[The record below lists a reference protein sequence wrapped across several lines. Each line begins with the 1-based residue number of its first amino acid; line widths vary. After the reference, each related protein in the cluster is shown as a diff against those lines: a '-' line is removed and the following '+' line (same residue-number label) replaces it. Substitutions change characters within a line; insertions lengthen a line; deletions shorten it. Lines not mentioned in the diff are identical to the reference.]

1 MIGLL
6 DQPKLE
12 TYWVPIFDEEG
23 ECRCYTK
30 VEYQDDC
37 PVDYDREIEQYYA
50 WEESI
55 KMRYKDEFIEA

>member
-1 MIGLL
+1 MIGLI
-6 DQPKLE
+6 DQPQLE
-12 TYWVPIFDEEG
+12 TYWVPIMDEYG

-30 VEYQDDC
+30 VHYENGW

-55 KMRYKDEFIEA
+55 KMYYKHEFIEA